1 MSAAAQI
8 NITQPLR
15 PPKITDNDRLGM
27 TFFLAALLHGIL
39 ILGVT
44 FGISPANEEKVSPT
58 LDIILV
64 QTQNPSEAKDAKY
77 LAQISQQGGGNS
89 EKKSRPRDLF
99 TAPSVAKQPGQA
111 LLQTEQQ
118 ASRQKQTENIAM
130 LHQNQSSYSI
140 DTPEHQTKPD
150 DDTVRKQ
157 EITALKA
164 KSARLIQEI
173 SNIMEHQIE
182 RPKVKY
188 MNSSTKE
195 FLPARYMR
203 EWINR
208 VERIGN
214 LNYPDQARRN
224 KLNGTLILD
233 VTINAKGELLKVDL
247 RKSSGHKILDDAAQ
261 RIVKLAAPYSPFPD
275 KLKQEA
281 DVIHITRSWEFMND
295 NQFKT
300 Q

>member
-1 MSAAAQI
+1 MSTVAPSPA
-8 NITQPLR
+8 NYPVR

-27 TFFLAALLHGIL
+27 TFFLTALLHGML

-44 FGISPANEEKVSPT
+44 FSNAPVAENKTPAT

-89 EKKSRPRDLF
+89 ETKSRPRDLF
-99 TAPSVAKQPGQA
+99 AAPTVAKTPGQA
-111 LLQTEQQ
+111 LQAPQQ
-118 ASRQKQTENIAM
+118 ASRQQQAEAVAM
-130 LHQNQSSYSI
+130 LHQEKSSYSI
-140 DTPEHQTKPD
+140 NTRKQQTKPD
-150 DDTVRKQ
+150 DVTLQ
-157 EITALKA
+157 EQRNTTKKAETA
-164 KSARLIQEI
+164 RMIQEI
-173 SNIMEHQIE
+173 SNIIEHEIE

-195 FLPARYMR
+195 FAPARYMR

-214 LNYPDQARRN
+214 LNYPDQARRDQ
-224 KLNGTLILD
+224 LSGTLILD
-233 VTINAKGELLKVDL
+233 VAINAKGELISIDL
-247 RKSSGHKILDDAAQ
+247 RQSSGHKVLDDAAR
-261 RIVKLAAPYSPFPD
+261 RIVNLAAPFSPFPD

-281 DVIHITRSWEFMND
+281 DVLHITRSWEFIN
-295 NQFKT
+295 NSQFKT

>member
-1 MSAAAQI
+1 MPTAV
-8 NITQPLR
+8 PLNTNYPVR

-39 ILGVT
+39 ILGIT
-44 FGISPANEEKVSPT
+44 FSLSPVAEDKTPPT

-64 QTQNPSEAKDAKY
+64 QTQNPSEDKDAKY

-99 TAPSVAKQPGQA
+99 TAPSVAKKPGQA
-111 LLQTEQQ
+111 LLQTQQQ
-118 ASRQKQTENIAM
+118 ASRQKQAEEIAI
-130 LHQNQSSYSI
+130 LRQKESDYSI
-140 DTPEHQTKPD
+140 ETQEQQTKPD
-150 DDTVRKQ
+150 DVTIKKQ
-157 EITALKA
+157 ESTARKA
-164 KSARLIQEI
+164 KAARLIQEI
-173 SNIMEHQIE
+173 SNIIEHQIE
-182 RPKVKY
+182 QPRVKY

-214 LNYPDQARRN
+214 LNYPDQARRSE
-224 KLNGTLILD
+224 LSGTLILD
-233 VTINAKGELLKVDL
+233 VTINSNGELLKIDL

-261 RIVKLAAPYSPFPD
+261 RIVKLAAPYSAFPD
-275 KLKQEA
+275 KLKKEA
-281 DVIHITRSWEFMND
+281 DVIHITRSWEFMN
-295 NQFKT
+295 NSEFKT

>member
-1 MSAAAQI
+1 MSAVVQSPAI
-8 NITQPLR
+8 PIR

-27 TFFLAALLHGIL
+27 TFFLAALLHAIL
-39 ILGVT
+39 ILGIT
-44 FGISPANEEKVSPT
+44 FSNSPVAEDKTPPT

-99 TAPSVAKQPGQA
+99 TAPSVTKKPGQA
-111 LLQTEQQ
+111 LQTQQQ
-118 ASRQKQTENIAM
+118 ASRQKQSEKVSM
-130 LHQNQSSYSI
+130 LHQKKSSYSI
-140 DTPEHQTKPD
+140 DTQEQQTKPD
-150 DDTVRKQ
+150 DVTIKQ
-157 EITALKA
+157 QQSTEKSTKA
-164 KSARLIQEI
+164 ARLIQEI
-173 SNIMEHQIE
+173 SNIIEHQIE

-195 FLPARYMR
+195 FVPARYMR

-214 LNYPDQARRN
+214 LNYPDQARRD
-224 KLNGTLILD
+224 KLSGTLILD
-233 VTINAKGELLKVDL
+233 VTINAQGKLLNIDL

-261 RIVKLAAPYSPFPD
+261 RIVKLAAPYAPFSA
-275 KLKQEA
+275 KLKKEA
-281 DVIHITRSWEFMND
+281 DVIHITRSWEFKN
-295 NQFKT
+295 NSEFKT